1 MNEASEPRY
10 EFERCRAMY
19 ICDRIKKFI
28 NIMQI
33 ISDLRGYTLQTQFKN
48 QMLYVY
54 VTATEKEFYDFFRDF
69 MQPLLVKAGW
79 ENKR

>member
-19 ICDRIKKFI
+19 IC
-28 NIMQI
+28 
-33 ISDLRGYTLQTQFKN
+33 DLRGYTLQTQFKN